1 MSVFRRRL
9 MSASGKEEEDP
20 MEAMYLTFEALED
33 GFQITKSGQD
43 QPQYSIDGGVTWKS
57 VHYSNKTVAINKGQK
72 MYLRGNLTPEDTYGI
87 GRFTANKK
95 FRAKGNCMSLLF
107 GDNAKDAYS
116 LEGYDYAFLGLFN
129 DCTALED
136 ASSLKLQAL
145 VLSNACYEKMF
156 DDCTSLINAPV
167 LPAMSLSRRCYYE
180 MFIRCKSLKEA
191 PKLPATTLAEYC
203 YYGMFTVCSSLKS
216 VPQLPAINL
225 INNCYGYMFKGCVS
239 LVNPPSLPATT
250 LADYCYSNMFLG
262 CTSLVKAPE
271 LPAENLKTNC
281 YYTMFFNCSSLN
293 YIKALFL
300 TTPSAS
306 YTGSWVTGV
315 ASSGTFVK
323 NKNATW
329 NVIGE
334 DGIPEGWDV
343 VLE

>member
-20 MEAMYLTFEALED
+20 MEALYLTFEALED

-43 QPQYSIDGGVTWKS
+43 QPQYSIDGGVTWRS

-72 MYLRGNLTPEDTYGI
+72 MYLRGNLTPKNTYGI
-87 GRFTANKK
+87 GSFKANKK

-116 LEGYDYAFLGLFN
+116 LDGYDYAFLKLFDN
-129 DCTALED
+129 CATLED
-136 ASSLKLQAL
+136 VSGLKLQAL

-156 DDCTSLINAPV
+156 EDCTSLINAPV

-191 PKLPATTLAEYC
+191 PKLPATTLAAYC
-203 YYGMFTVCSSLKS
+203 YYGMFSVCSSLKS
-216 VPQLPAINL
+216 APQLPAIDL
-225 INNCYGYMFKGCVS
+225 ITDCYGGMFKECAS
-239 LVNPPSLPATT
+239 LVNPPLLPAQT
-250 LADYCYSNMFLG
+250 LQARCYSNMFYG
-262 CTSLVKAPE
+262 CTSLVKAPD
-271 LPAENLKTNC
+271 LPAESLKTNC
-281 YYTMFFNCSSLN
+281 YYAMFFSCSNLN
-293 YIKALFL
+293 YIKAMFL
-300 TTPSAS
+300 ETSAS

-329 NVIGE
+329 NNVGD
-334 DGIPEGWDV
+334 DGVPEGWDV

>member
-9 MSASGKEEEDP
+9 MGASGKEEEDP

-72 MYLRGNLTPEDTYGI
+72 MYLRGNLIPENTYGI

-129 DCTALED
+129 DCTTLED
-136 ASSLKLQAL
+136 ASNLKLQAL

-167 LPAMSLSRRCYYE
+167 LPATSLTVRCYYE
-180 MFIRCKSLKEA
+180 MFIRCKSLKEV
-191 PKLPATTLAEYC
+191 PKLPATTLASYC
-203 YYGMFTVCSSLKS
+203 YNGMFSVCTSLES
-216 VPQLPAINL
+216 APELPATNL
-225 INNCYGYMFKGCVS
+225 TTSCYGSMFKGCVS
-239 LVNPPSLPATT
+239 LVNPPSLPAKT
-250 LADYCYSNMFLG
+250 LANSCYSNMFNG
-262 CTSLVKAPE
+262 CTELVKAPE
-271 LPAENLKTNC
+271 LPATRLNLDS
-281 YYTMFFNCSSLN
+281 YYAMFLGCSKLN
-293 YIKALFL
+293 YIKAMFL
-300 TTPSAS
+300 SNGS
-306 YTGSWVTGV
+306 NTGSWVYGV

-323 NKNATW
+323 NKNAIW
-329 NVIGE
+329 DLVGSS
-334 DGIPEGWDV
+334 GVPEGWTV